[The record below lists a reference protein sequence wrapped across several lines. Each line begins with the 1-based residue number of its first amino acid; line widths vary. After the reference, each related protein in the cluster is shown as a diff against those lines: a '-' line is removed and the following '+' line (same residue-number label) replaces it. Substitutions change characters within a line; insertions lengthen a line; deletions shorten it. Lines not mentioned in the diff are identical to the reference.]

1 MHFLFNSV
9 LLRVLLVVLAL
20 AWVLGWLPVN
30 PGYVQVQLLGWSL
43 ETSVANLT
51 FILLVALLAIQLLLW
66 LLGLPIRLFGG
77 LRSRNQ
83 SQRNLALIGAALE
96 EDWQRVRKDLKALSP
111 KTPEWRLLNALA
123 LLHSGSGAA
132 ALVEFKYLEKIPA
145 LRDAARLNR
154 TRALRQEQGQ
164 EAALELMDKT
174 RRTQEGAGWRD
185 LRLELLGDLGRW
197 AEVNKL
203 LRKETAQTPAL
214 PLHERLRQHSME
226 YLLLHTEDANQ
237 LLERWQNLQGPDKDK
252 DKDKGK
258 NRDRDKAQ
266 AARLLPATVQRLLEL
281 HHPDMAAD
289 LLATQ
294 IQQSQAEAAIAA
306 CFLLPPGAHC
316 RAPLQALQEAR
327 ERLGSNR
334 QMRAASAWLLLCSG
348 NAAEAA
354 DLLADWGLD
363 RA

>member
-1 MHFLFNSV
+1 MDLLHFVFNSV
-9 LLRVLLVVLAL
+9 LLRLLLVALAL
-20 AWVLGWLPVN
+20 AWVLGWIPVN

-43 ETSVANLT
+43 ETNVANLT

-66 LLGLPIRLFGG
+66 VLGLPIRLFGG

-83 SQRNLALIGAALE
+83 SHRNLALIGAALE
-96 EDWQRVRKDLKALSP
+96 EDWRRVRKDLKALSP

-123 LLHSGSGAA
+123 LLHSGSDAA
-132 ALVEFKYLEKIPA
+132 ALVEFKHLEKNSA
-145 LRDAARLNR
+145 LRGAARLNR
-154 TRALRQEQGQ
+154 TRALRQGQGQ
-164 EAALELMDKT
+164 VAALELMDKT
-174 RRTQEGAGWRD
+174 RRAPEGAGWRD

-197 AEVNKL
+197 AEVNEL
-203 LRKETAQTPAL
+203 LRKETSQTPAL

-237 LLERWQNLQGPDKDK
+237 LLERWRNLQSPDPDKSKGK
-252 DKDKGK
+252 DK
-258 NRDRDKAQ
+258 NEAQ

-289 LLATQ
+289 LLAAQ

-306 CFLLPPGAHC
+306 CFLLPPGGHC
-316 RAPLQALQEAR
+316 RAPLQALQKAR
-327 ERLGSNR
+327 EQLGSNR

-348 NAAEAA
+348 SAAEAA